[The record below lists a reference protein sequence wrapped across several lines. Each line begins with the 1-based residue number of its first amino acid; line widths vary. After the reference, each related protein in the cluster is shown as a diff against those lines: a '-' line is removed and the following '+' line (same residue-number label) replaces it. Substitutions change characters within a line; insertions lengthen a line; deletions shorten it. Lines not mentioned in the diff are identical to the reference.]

1 MLKAPT
7 PAARSSWTGV
17 PEPTRAVSRRGRLAP
32 GWRLALLGL
41 LVVAL
46 ATASVLVSLSP
57 STLEDEIEGL
67 GVWAA
72 LAYLVIGGPADR
84 FLCSTSGGRRHQR
97 RRFRPHRGVP
107 DRPAGGDPWRW
118 RQFEISR
125 RLGGPAVDDLATERL
140 GALRQRI
147 AARGFAAILLAR
159 LTPIPSALISYTA
172 GLTLIR
178 LPAFVAA
185 SVLGLAPETMAY
197 AVLGRSLAGFGSW
210 IVVGSLC
217 LAITAL
223 LLGLFGASRPKRKRP
238 AASG

>member
-1 MLKAPT
+1 
-7 PAARSSWTGV
+7 
-17 PEPTRAVSRRGRLAP
+17 LAP

-67 GVWAA
+67 GVWTA
-72 LAYLVIGGPADR
+72 LAYLAIGALLTVSFVPLPVVAG
-84 FLCSTSGGRRHQR
+84 TSGVIFGLA
-97 RRFRPHRGVP
+97 
-107 DRPAGGDPWRW
+107 AGFPIALLAVTLGAGAS
-118 RQFEISR
+118 FEISR

-147 AARGFAAILLAR
+147 AERGFAAILLAR

-178 LPAFVAA
+178 FPAFVAA

-197 AVLGRSLAGFGSW
+197 VVLGRSLAGLGSW

-223 LLGLFGASRPKRKRP
+223 LLGLLAARPKRQSEVNRR
-238 AASG
+238 AGTS